1 MATELILRVSTNVSP
16 PPAPPTN
23 KSAGHAQEMGSDFM
37 VPLPIL
43 WRHYRIRINTAHQL
57 VMPKK
62 SNHSPGSRAVEP
74 ADKQESISPFMGVVL
89 ASCPRE
95 YDADSKVQKL
105 KACLRHHP

>member
-1 MATELILRVSTNVSP
+1 
-16 PPAPPTN
+16 
-23 KSAGHAQEMGSDFM
+23 
-37 VPLPIL
+37 
-43 WRHYRIRINTAHQL
+43 
-57 VMPKK
+57 MPKK

-105 KACLRHHP
+105 RPASVIILEGPLGSPGLH